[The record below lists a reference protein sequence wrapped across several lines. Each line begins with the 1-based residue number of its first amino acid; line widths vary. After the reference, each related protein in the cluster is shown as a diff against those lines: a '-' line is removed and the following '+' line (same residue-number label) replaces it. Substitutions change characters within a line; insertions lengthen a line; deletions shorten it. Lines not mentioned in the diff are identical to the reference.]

1 MSDLSHS
8 PAGAEVA
15 ECPVCG
21 GTGWKTIERDGLTAA
36 QRCACQQVGRTDRME
51 AKARIPPL
59 YAKASFDN
67 FFLPSD
73 NPMSRKS
80 LSDVSLEVRNYA
92 MRSTPFDAKPGLLL
106 IGDPGTGKTHLAVA
120 ALRRIMQRGFEG
132 LFYDYQSL
140 FDDIR
145 AGYDKTAGTS
155 NKEAYRAA
163 LEAEYLLLD
172 DLGAHRVTEWAEDT
186 ITAII
191 THRCNHRKPLIA
203 TTNLPDQDVTGR
215 VVDNMAGSTP
225 IYKKTLAEIIGPR
238 ARSRLFEMCHVVRMP
253 AVEDYRLRRS
263 KP

>member
-1 MSDLSHS
+1 MLVT
-8 PAGAEVA
+8 PAEVSVC
-15 ECPVCG
+15 EVCG
-21 GTGWKTIERDGLTAA
+21 GTGWKTIDRDGISAA
-36 QRCACQQVGRTDRME
+36 ERCACMQTGRTGRME

-67 FFLPSD
+67 FYLPSD
-73 NPMSRKS
+73 NPVARKS

-92 MRSTPFDAKPGLLL
+92 QRCTPFDEAKPGLLL
-106 IGDPGTGKTHLAVA
+106 IGDPGTGKTHLAAA
-120 ALRRIMQRGFEG
+120 ALHRIMQRGFEG

-155 NKEAYRAA
+155 DKEAYRSA

-191 THRCNHRKPLIA
+191 THRCNNRKPLIA
-203 TTNLPDQDVTGR
+203 TTNLPDSDVQGKQLES
-215 VVDNMAGSTP
+215 MAGSTP
-225 IYKKTLAEIIGPR
+225 IYRKTLAEIIGPR

-253 AVEDYRLRRS
+253 AVEDYRLRRLR
-263 KP
+263 P